1 MAQARTYLLALVE
14 GRTPLQGRWSHLLDV
29 EVESVSPT
37 PVFQSVSEEI
47 KWLQLDAD
55 LGCVKAQ
62 HRLGLL
68 YLQSRRILVASVRM
82 ALRRPSCSAGLC
94 LERLQSKSS
103 APTRPGNDLAIHQ
116 YAEPVLDCLLGIVRG
131 RVSGLFDLYR
141 ADKNGRRRLFQAVA
155 KALIR

>member
-1 MAQARTYLLALVE
+1 MALARTYLLALVE

-55 LGCVKAQ
+55 LGCIKAQ

-68 YLQSRRILVASVRM
+68 YFE
-82 ALRRPSCSAGLC
+82 SAC
-94 LERLQSKSS
+94 
-103 APTRPGNDLAIHQ
+103 
-116 YAEPVLDCLLGIVRG
+116 GID
-131 RVSGLFDLYR
+131 DLYL
-141 ADKNGRRRLFQAVA
+141 AYKWLFEPPLVFRRLVG
-155 KALIR
+155 LS